1 MFVGAA
7 ANLAVDI
14 ASVTGAD
21 GFVKSSLNAFTF
33 EKLHVEIPGEQET
46 DVIEDLRF
54 RIDRDDDWNVTIEE
68 DITDFFGVTRRDE
81 S

>member
-1 MFVGAA
+1 VLVGAA

-14 ASVTGAD
+14 AGEAGAD
-21 GFVKSSLNAFTF
+21 SFVESSLNALTF

-46 DVIEDLRF
+46 DVVEDLRF

-68 DITDFFGVTRRDE
+68 DVTDFFWVTRRDE